1 MGRDGALG
9 GVAAGAGGGAGVA
22 AGAAA
27 GVAAGV
33 AAAAEAGADPTP
45 TGAVWAAAGEP
56 TGPARVGVRNAG
68 GIGRA

>member
-22 AGAAA
+22 AG
-27 GVAAGV
+27 V

-45 TGAVWAAAGEP
+45 TGAAWAAAGDP
-56 TGPARVGVRNAG
+56 TGPAGIEVRNAG

>member
-9 GVAAGAGGGAGVA
+9 GVAAGASGGAGVA
-22 AGAAA
+22 AGA
-27 GVAAGV
+27 AAGV